1 MDIDIEK
8 KRVLIIEDANTKL
21 KKIVY
26 DGLVLAQTKLY
37 MKSQV
42 VKLIEETKEKL
53 EEIETPVDIVND
65 TINALKQSFLRW
77 YYKILSTLKKI
88 EKNDVVG
95 LIGKTIKAMESS
107 VELTEDTDALTITDV
122 GMGQVEITN
131 IRDYM
136 TVYEDGGLGRYVDY
150 TSMIKSNL
158 ISITDEINS
167 GSLSLVDSIGRKKS
181 LRNMAEIKARYEII
195 NDDLQRIKASGV
207 QYVVST
213 AHSNA
218 SERCSWWQ
226 GKIFIIDMDIAT
238 REMGQYKGQPKQD
251 IKGYIDGKPYYSLKQ
266 ACENGFLSYNCQH
279 RLVKYY
285 KGIYIPK
292 YNLVDVEKRRNL
304 TTHQRYLENMIRKA
318 KMNEINALTPQDRE
332 EAINI
337 SKQYQ
342 EQYNAFCKAH
352 NLTNYQWRT
361 RITIEERTF
370 HPLIK

>member
-1 MDIDIEK
+1 MDIEIEK
-8 KRVLIIEDANTKL
+8 KRVLIIEDATTKL

-26 DGLVLAQTKLY
+26 DGLVLAQTKIY
-37 MKSQV
+37 MKSKV
-42 VKLIEETKEKL
+42 VALIEETKTKL
-53 EEIETPVDIVND
+53 EEIDTSSDIVND
-65 TINALKQSFLRW
+65 TIIALKQSFLRW
-77 YYKILSTLKKI
+77 YYQILSTLKKI
-88 EKNDVVG
+88 EKQDDLG
-95 LIGKTIKAMESS
+95 LISKTIKAMESS
-107 VELTEDTDALTITDV
+107 VELTEGTDAITITDT

-150 TSMIKSNL
+150 TTMIKSN
-158 ISITDEINS
+158 IITITDEINE
-167 GSLSLVDSIGRKKS
+167 GSLSLVDSLGRKKS

-195 NDDLQRIKASGV
+195 NDDLKRIKASGV
-207 QYVVST
+207 EYVVAT
-213 AHSNA
+213 AHANA

-238 REMGQYKGQPKQD
+238 REMGQYKGKPQQD
-251 IKGYIDGKPYYSLKQ
+251 IKGYIDGKPYYSLFQ

-292 YNLVDVEKRRNL
+292 YNLVDVEKKRNL
-304 TTHQRYLENMIRKA
+304 TSKQRYLENMIRKH
-318 KMNEINALTPQDRE
+318 KMNEVNALTSE
-332 EAINI
+332 ERNQAIEN
-337 SKQYQ
+337 SKAYQ
-342 EQYNAFCKAH
+342 KEYNEFCIEN
-352 NLTNYQWRT
+352 NLVNYEWRT

>member
-1 MDIDIEK
+1 MDIEIEK
-8 KRVLIIEDANTKL
+8 KRVLIIEDATTKL

-42 VKLIEETKEKL
+42 VKLIEETKKKL

-77 YYKILSTLKKI
+77 YYKILSTLKKL
-88 EKNDVVG
+88 EKNDVLG
-95 LIGKTIKAMESS
+95 LIGKTLKAMESS
-107 VELTEDTDALTITDV
+107 VELTEDTMALTITDA

-167 GSLSLVDSIGRKKS
+167 GSLTLVDSIGRKKS

-304 TTHQRYLENMIRKA
+304 TTHQRYLENMIRKH
-318 KMNEINALTPQDRE
+318 KVLEINSITDEEKENEADIVKALT
-332 EAINI
+332 
-337 SKQYQ
+337 KQYGS
-342 EQYNAFCKAH
+342 FCRK
-352 NLTNYQWRT
+352 NKLPRYDWRCQVLDN
-361 RITIEERTF
+361 E
-370 HPLIK
+370 